1 MAADPRRLEAPA
13 AAADEEDAD
22 PLASLPADFAA
33 FSLTQTHPRSG
44 DAKAEPFEQQRQYKT
59 RMCIYGDKCPYGPG
73 RCFFAHDES
82 ELRPPQARWWLPEYK
97 TKPCRYAASSAPF
110 MRTAAASTR
119 TRSAGRRPIARDS
132 LDTTDAGR
140 GAQYLRPPPA
150 KTQDK
155 KYKTRMCRY
164 CAGTCPYGVSCSYAH
179 SAVVFRAEKSTL
191 RAVDAKSGSVR
202 AREELRPREPDEPPG
217 EPTDVVSR
225 LERLRALRD
234 SGSLSAVEFEV
245 LKQQVLREPGSFA
258 AQAPVLLAPTAPPPP
273 RCLSPPPPDAYM
285 LPAMA
290 MPPRAVP
297 RPPAYAPQPPYAAV
311 PGPPRGYGVPQL
323 LPRGYGAPP
332 PPCGRSR
339 GPRGRRILGT
349 GRRGYA
355 RRAVAGPRR
364 STQPRP
370 RPPRRA
376 ARAKPLCASSQL
388 FRLRS
393 GCYFPTFRSSP
404 VVYNIWCLDYAL
416 APRGRLCSGEFAA
429 AARPSAARAPT
440 SPERRERYMSPPRV
454 VTTVSRERALLI
466 S

>member
-1 MAADPRRLEAPA
+1 M
-13 AAADEEDAD
+13 
-22 PLASLPADFAA
+22 
-33 FSLTQTHPRSG
+33 
-44 DAKAEPFEQQRQYKT
+44 
-59 RMCIYGDKCPYGPG
+59 
-73 RCFFAHDES
+73 
-82 ELRPPQARWWLPEYK
+82 
-97 TKPCRYAASSAPF
+97 
-110 MRTAAASTR
+110 
-119 TRSAGRRPIARDS
+119 
-132 LDTTDAGR
+132 
-140 GAQYLRPPPA
+140 RPPPA

-164 CAGTCPYGVSCSYAH
+164 GAGTCPYGVSCSYAH

-202 AREELRPREPDEPPG
+202 AQEELRPREPDEPPG

-234 SGSLSAVEFEV
+234 SGSVSAVEFEV

-332 PPCGRSR
+332 PPYASVPRPPR
-339 GPRGRRILGT
+339 PPDPRYGPPRYAYGAPPPGPGT
-349 GRRGYA
+349 Y
-355 RRAVAGPRR
+355 P
-364 STQPRP
+364 TQPRP
-370 RPPRRA
+370 RPPYE
-376 ARAKPLCASSQL
+376 S
-388 FRLRS
+388 
-393 GCYFPTFRSSP
+393 
-404 VVYNIWCLDYAL
+404 
-416 APRGRLCSGEFAA
+416 
-429 AARPSAARAPT
+429 RAP
-440 SPERRERYMSPPRV
+440 PRPP
-454 VTTVSRERALLI
+454 LN
-466 S
+466 